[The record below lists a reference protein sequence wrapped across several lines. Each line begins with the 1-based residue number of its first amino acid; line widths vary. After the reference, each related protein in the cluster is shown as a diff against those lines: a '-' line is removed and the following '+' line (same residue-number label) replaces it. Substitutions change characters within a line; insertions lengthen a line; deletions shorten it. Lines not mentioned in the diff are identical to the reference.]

1 MMFGIGVR
9 NDGSNHILEVDLVVM
24 FVKSVIM
31 MIVMVVVMV
40 IVVVLH

>member
-1 MMFGIGVR
+1 MRGIGVR

-31 MIVMVVVMV
+31 MIVMIVMV

>member
-31 MIVMVVVMV
+31 MIVMIVMV